1 MLMYKELFATLIIN
15 GFTTFMYYYVINE
28 FETRF
33 IKSETK
39 LLNKIKNLQEEL
51 DDLKIYVENLEQE
64 LKQTNQDTKD
74 LKQSNL
80 FLNKNLEHYINVNYD
95 TV

>member
-1 MLMYKELFATLIIN
+1 MYKELLATLIIN

-28 FETRF
+28 FENRF
-33 IKSETK
+33 IKSETV
-39 LLNKIKNLQEEL
+39 LLNKIKNLHEEL
-51 DDLKIYVENLEQE
+51 ADLKIYVENLEQD

-74 LKQSNL
+74 LKQSNI
-80 FLNKNLEHYINVNYD
+80 FLNKNLENYINVNYD